1 MKMGITDFFANREIF
16 VTGATGFLGKSL
28 IEKLLRDIPIKVLY
42 VLIRGKK
49 TLTAEQRLEQL
60 KEDKVFDLIR
70 EKCPEVLNK
79 LHAIQGDGKEVG
91 LGIKPSD
98 LELMKNVSMIFHI
111 AANVKF
117 DDPLKSSILLNTRCT
132 YELVKIAEKLKNL
145 VVFTHCSTGFCNPF
159 NHVVEEKVYKMPVD
173 WRKTIQIAETFD
185 EYTINALCAKYTG
198 FYPNTY
204 TFTKNLSEQIIEEY
218 SSKLP
223 MIIFRPTVV
232 TSAHKEPFPGWAD
245 NINGG
250 QSGCV
255 GSGIG
260 IFPAFYGNGNMYVDF
275 VPIDMVTNLTIVAAY
290 KRAIQVTSKTNHPNG
305 LDVINCAA
313 TDDLKI
319 NLSAS
324 LDLAIRSFKLNPM
337 ENCIWS
343 YDSISATTCYYNF
356 LIQILMTNIPLALI
370 IDNILRFKGHKTIIM
385 RTTRRIVY
393 AFKAI
398 SFFSLREYEWKKE
411 NMLDLLNWIP
421 ENEVK
426 KMHTI
431 LQDEDRDYFIYFDN
445 LAKGIKYFLFN
456 QSPQASEST
465 LKRHK
470 IMTFVNQIVKF
481 VLFSTIVA
489 FLWLTVSK
497 T

>member
-1 MKMGITDFFANREIF
+1 MEITDFFANREIF

-28 IEKLLRDIPIKVLY
+28 IEKLLRDVPIKVLY

-79 LHAIQGDGKEVG
+79 LHTIQGDGKELG

-98 LELMKNVSMIFHI
+98 LELMKNVSMIFHM

-117 DDPLKSSILLNTRCT
+117 DDPLKGSILLNTRGT

-145 VVFTHCSTGFCNPF
+145 VVFMHCSTGYSNPF
-159 NHVVEEKVYKMPVD
+159 NQVVKEQVYKMPVD

-185 EYTINALCAKYTG
+185 EYIINALCAKYTG

-250 QSGCV
+250 QSSCV
-255 GSGIG
+255 GAGIG
-260 IFPAFYGNGNMYVDF
+260 ILPIMYANGNLSVDF
-275 VPIDMVTNLTIVAAY
+275 IPIDMVTNLTIVAAY
-290 KRAIQVTSKTNHPNG
+290 KRAVQFTSKINPPNG
-305 LDVINCAA
+305 LDVINCAS
-313 TDDLKI
+313 TDNIKI
-319 NLSAS
+319 NLTTSFYLS
-324 LDLAIRSFKLNPM
+324 MNSFKRNPM

-343 YDSISATTCYYNF
+343 YDSISTTTCYYYF
-356 LIQILMTNIPLALI
+356 LIHILMTNIPLALI
-370 IDNILRFKGHKTIIM
+370 IDNILRLKGHRTIILK
-385 RTTRRIVY
+385 TTRNIVY
-393 AFKAI
+393 AVKAI
-398 SFFSLREYEWKKE
+398 SFFSLREYEWEKE
-411 NMLDLLNWIP
+411 NMLDLLKWIP
-421 ENEVK
+421 ESEVNK
-426 KMHTI
+426 FQVV
-431 LQDEDRDYFIYFDN
+431 LNDENRDFSTFADN
-445 LAKGIKYFLFN
+445 LVMGIKYFLFN
-456 QSPQASEST
+456 QSPQASAST

-470 IMTFVNQIVKF
+470 IMTFVNQLVKLL
-481 VLFSTIVA
+481 LFSTVVA
-489 FLWLTVSK
+489 FLWLIVSK
-497 T
+497 I